1 MSEVGEIQDDVGV
14 EAPVEVAPESDVQAY
29 QAAEKDAT
37 AEEKPPVEEKAAPE
51 APKVATGATV
61 ETSQKAQGE
70 LVADARKP
78 TSEPTA
84 TEAAKDA
91 KDNSGAQLPENAE
104 HRTTLD
110 DHKIYSAKNESGSH
124 DNFIQVNNQTVALSQ
139 TEKPITND
147 DVNGAMKGEVLA
159 AIKQGNEKP
168 ATTNSSASTPPPADS
183 AGATAAK
190 ENDAKSPDP
199 KPSSA
204 EIKLANQSLT
214 AMKSEVEEMRAEAS
228 KGILESNGREN
239 FGKLWNAT
247 FNKDGAAQREKAL
260 QDAEAKV
267 ATLETNLNKVLSSGN
282 NGDVS
287 ANALMSSM
295 KDANVSLAAA
305 RGEEAKNIVEGA
317 DAGKATVVIAASTAA
332 AVVVAPAV
340 ITAAGTAGTIATV
353 AGASTTTATV
363 VAGTTGVL
371 TTGGAAVVTGK
382 AYEGMTNVSAN
393 IQGVSGDEANK
404 LGQELGDA
412 TRNSIVLNGVLAAA
426 GPVASKIGEYNK
438 GIAQTLSQS
447 DKLTPAMQAL
457 VDNTLKATTQKLSG
471 LNEVLARPANVA
483 AVLKEA
489 GNTANLLVA
498 KSGNVIMQRG
508 MDLGAKL
515 AAASGTALGVT
526 NTAGVVHGAVNTAIV
541 QASLKLDPN
550 AKNVSFVIPEDKTTL
565 TDEQRRVADMIG
577 QGLPGQTVNATVSE
591 GKVFGKDNIKISATI
606 TGIGIGNAGVASPN
620 KIEIGAG
627 YIGPNGQTA
636 SNVIGGTLVSVDATD
651 GLWKNTT
658 ANSLGSRRINDTT
671 VTLDKGLSTSD
682 TTRVASANGSSNIEL
697 GGKIVFGASYVFAP
711 VKSGATGLTVENP
724 LDFKSV
730 NKTYA
735 SVGLTKDTRETA
747 VKGIQDTV
755 VAMGNYAG
763 DRANEAYVAMNRTAS
778 STITAMTEAGKKASS
793 LAMMPNH
800 SYLHAQNIVPEQPK
814 A

>member
-317 DAGKATVVIAASTAA
+317 DAGKATVIITASTGAGLVLAPALGAGAA
-332 AVVVAPAV
+332 A
-340 ITAAGTAGTIATV
+340 
-353 AGASTTTATV
+353 TTTLTGATKL
-363 VAGTTGVL
+363 VL

-550 AKNVSFVIPEDKTTL
+550 AKNISFVIPEDKTTL

-778 STITAMTEAGKKASS
+778 STITAMTEAGKKAST
-793 LAMMPNH
+793 LAMMPVNG
-800 SYLHAQNIVPEQPK
+800 YLQAQNITPEQPK
-814 A
+814 V